1 MTHYS
6 SSLSVIAGIQHGPLV
21 PLRLFVINSPIFK
34 ELQTEEPEEYE
45 YSFRRHK
52 ANEWWYQRHSAITSY
67 QYYQDLHDTISSR

>member
-52 ANEWWYQRHSAITSY
+52 ANEW
-67 QYYQDLHDTISSR
+67 